1 MLLASGIDTTYVKSS
16 EANGD
21 IDSWKSIV
29 PFEDMMEIDRIL
41 WSSRDGD
48 EIEEYLGEEV
58 KDSTDNII
66 RMFYNNS
73 THWYLFDGEWELENE
88 YIDEANGVLLDLSK
102 EKDNP
107 RDPYATWFH
116 LFAQWTDNNAVDRA
130 NGIST
135 HRDSKEYISTGT
147 YADEFYNAII
157 KDCEAI
163 RNVYRGSSNEA
174 MLQIIDKQII

>member
-1 MLLASGIDTTYVKSS
+1 MNKKNIILFVTILVLLASGIDTIYVKSR
-16 EANGD
+16 EANSD

-88 YIDEANGVLLDLSK
+88 YIDEANGLIIMLLI
-102 EKDNP
+102 EP
-107 RDPYATWFH
+107 M
-116 LFAQWTDNNAVDRA
+116 
-130 NGIST
+130 
-135 HRDSKEYISTGT
+135 E
-147 YADEFYNAII
+147 
-157 KDCEAI
+157 
-163 RNVYRGSSNEA
+163 
-174 MLQIIDKQII
+174 